1 MWNWSRF
8 LTGYLR
14 LGVDLEGSPI
24 QNKVN
29 EAKACREAVSRLE
42 HNENKNSI
50 GGPMA
55 GSVNKVIL
63 VGNLGNDPEIRTFGN
78 GGKVANF
85 SLATSENWRDK
96 QSGERREKT
105 EWHRVAVFGEGLVG
119 VIERY
124 VKKGSKLY
132 IEGKLQTRKWQ
143 DRDGNDKYTTEVV
156 LQGPGTTLTMLDSA
170 GGQGGGGRSG
180 GGGYGGGQ
188 GGGGGYNQD
197 RGGYGN
203 MDQGGSGGGSRS
215 ASTMEGPKGDF
226 DLDDEIPF

>member
-1 MWNWSRF
+1 M
-8 LTGYLR
+8 
-14 LGVDLEGSPI
+14 DLNVAPT
-24 QNKVN
+24 QNKLN
-29 EAKACREAVSRLE
+29 EVVPCSDCKKQLE
-42 HNENKNSI
+42 HIENKDAI
-50 GGPMA
+50 GGIMA

-85 SLATSENWRDK
+85 SLATSESWRDK
-96 QSGERREKT
+96 QSGEKREKT

-119 VIERY
+119 VVERY

-143 DRDGNDKYTTEVV
+143 DRDGNDKYTTEIV

-170 GGQGGGGRSG
+170 GGGQGGGGRSG
-180 GGGYGGGQ
+180 GGSYGG

-203 MDQGGSGGGSRS
+203 MDQGGSRS
-215 ASTMEGPKGDF
+215 ASAQEGPKGDF